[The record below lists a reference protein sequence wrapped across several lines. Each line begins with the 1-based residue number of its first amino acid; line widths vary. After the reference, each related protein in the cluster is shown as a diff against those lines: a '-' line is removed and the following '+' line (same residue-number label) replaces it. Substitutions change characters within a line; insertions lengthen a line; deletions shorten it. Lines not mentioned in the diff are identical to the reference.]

1 MRVFIDTNI
10 LISSILNPTSTPF
23 KAYCK
28 AVSYPNDGIICEQN
42 VDELRRIFNR
52 KFPNKIGKLEEFM
65 SLLLNAIEIV
75 PIPSEIIDSEES
87 IRDINDRPILRAAIS
102 ANADIFLTGDK
113 DFLESGIKHPKI
125 LTASEFLEYW
135 RFIFAWQHTISM
147 L

>member
-75 PIPSEIIDSEES
+75 PIPSETSDSEER

-125 LTASEFLEYW
+125 LTASEFLEY
-135 RFIFAWQHTISM
+135 
-147 L
+147 

>member
-10 LISSILNPTSTPF
+10 LISSILNPTGTPF

-75 PIPSEIIDSEES
+75 PIPSDINDSEES

-113 DFLESGIKHPKI
+113 DFLESGIKCPKI
-125 LTASEFLEYW
+125 LTASEFLEY
-135 RFIFAWQHTISM
+135 
-147 L
+147 

>member
-65 SLLLNAIEIV
+65 SLLVNAIEIV

-125 LTASEFLEYW
+125 LTASEFLEY
-135 RFIFAWQHTISM
+135 
-147 L
+147 

>member
-52 KFPNKIGKLEEFM
+52 KFPNKIGKLEELM

-125 LTASEFLEYW
+125 LTASEFLEY
-135 RFIFAWQHTISM
+135 
-147 L
+147 

>member
-113 DFLESGIKHPKI
+113 DFLESGIKRPKI
-125 LTASEFLEYW
+125 LTASEFLEY
-135 RFIFAWQHTISM
+135 
-147 L
+147 

>member
-75 PIPSEIIDSEES
+75 PIPSEIIESEES

-125 LTASEFLEYW
+125 LTASEFLEY
-135 RFIFAWQHTISM
+135 
-147 L
+147 